1 VVVPKKKDKIR
12 VCVNFRDLN
21 RASPKNNF
29 SLPHI
34 DMLVD
39 NAARSSIYYFMDGFS
54 GYNQS
59 KWASNY
65 DGPYMVKKAFLG
77 GALLLS

>member
-59 KWASNY
+59 KWTPNY

>member
-1 VVVPKKKDKIR
+1 
-12 VCVNFRDLN
+12 
-21 RASPKNNF
+21 
-29 SLPHI
+29 
-34 DMLVD
+34 MLVD

-59 KWASNY
+59 KWGPNY

>member
-1 VVVPKKKDKIR
+1 MVVIPKKEDKIK
-12 VCVNFRDLN
+12 VCVNFRNSN

-29 SLPHI
+29 PLPHI

-39 NAARSSIYYFMDGFS
+39 NTAHSSIYSFMDGFL

-59 KWASNY
+59 KWAPNN
-65 DGPYMVKKAFLG
+65 DGPYMV
-77 GALLLS
+77 